1 MSSGMTQQA
10 EADHIQACTVG
21 RDIQNFELL
30 IIDMEEALGERWGDL
45 GYEDLLLFYQQDD
58 ARFLEFIV
66 LALDSE
72 DEEDLDPIMQVVQ
85 ASVARGIKIILVA
98 EDVMPNTLHTLLR
111 NGVDEFIPYPLPDG
125 ELMAT
130 IEKLRQPPPEV
141 ELPKA
146 SQSIALNGVAN
157 RHGKI
162 IATHGLAGGVGSTTL
177 AVNLAWELAN
187 ISKDNP
193 PKVCLIDLDLQFG
206 SVSTYLDLQ
215 RKDVVFEVLS
225 DAEHMDEESFG
236 QALQKY
242 GDNLHVLTAPA
253 EMLPLDLISS
263 SDVEHVMRFA
273 ARHYDFVIVDMPSTL
288 VQWTEAVL
296 SASEIYFAVMQ
307 IDMRS
312 TQNALRLKRA
322 LMAEDLAIEKLRYV
336 MNYAP
341 KFTDLQGKARLKR
354 IEEGLDIKITVQL
367 PDGSRQV
374 AQAAD
379 HGLPL
384 ANAAAKNVL
393 RKEIVKIAE
402 GLQDHEESKNKAA

>member
-10 EADHIQACTVG
+10 EADHIQACIVG